1 MLGEEEKRPL
11 VGVGVFLYN
20 SEGKILL
27 GKRKGAHGAGQ
38 WSLPGGHLEFKE
50 SFGQCCE
57 REVKEETDIEIGAY
71 DIKKLGFTNDI
82 FEKEDLHYVTLFFRT
97 EVYTAGRKNIP
108 KLMEPDKCEGWEWF
122 GLDELPSP
130 LFPALKQI
138 VKLKPI
144 IEF

>member
-1 MLGEEEKRPL
+1 MTEVKRPL

-27 GKRKGAHGAGQ
+27 GKRKGAHGEGE
-38 WSLPGGHLEFKE
+38 WSLPGGHFEYGE
-50 SFGQCCE
+50 SFLECCA
-57 REVKEETDIEIGAY
+57 REVKEETDIEI
-71 DIKKLGFTNDI
+71 DRVEKLGFTNDI
-82 FEKEDLHYVTLFFRT
+82 FKEEGLHYVTLFFRA
-97 EVYTAGRKNIP
+97 EVFTAGRKNQP

-130 LFPALKQI
+130 LFPPLKQI